1 MHWKMREEYKI
12 AYNKAAEVLE
22 NINYKENYKENGMI
36 RTASVI
42 DAVEE
47 LTGID
52 VKFAEYDFSKLTDKK
67 KKVNVEH
74 YGAAM
79 CVSENDNA
87 KTATIFLNN
96 KATAKM
102 QRFSLIHELGHL
114 ITDVNTV
121 SIGKYKISAHIDMDI
136 TTIPEKILNDKKYAF
151 LIDEQIANIFALLVL
166 IPYDL
171 LCEEAPKYNKFEDLA
186 DAFGVETN
194 AIISRMILEKGAG

>member
-12 AYNKAAEVLE
+12 AYDRAAEVLGK
-22 NINYKENYKENGMI
+22 INYKENYKENGMI

-96 KATAKM
+96 KATAKAAELSPGE
-102 QRFSLIHELGHL
+102 QYLPQWLDPGLSSRSLPSAWEEFMNG
-114 ITDVNTV
+114 VRQCRQ
-121 SIGKYKISAHIDMDI
+121 IS
-136 TTIPEKILNDKKYAF
+136 T
-151 LIDEQIANIFALLVL
+151 
-166 IPYDL
+166 
-171 LCEEAPKYNKFEDLA
+171 
-186 DAFGVETN
+186 
-194 AIISRMILEKGAG
+194 